1 MQQASASV
9 SLLARRCVFYI
20 TSQRDPLGDNKP
32 TLTGQQPLEL
42 LWVCSFLSS
51 FAFESVPFPCRES
64 RVIGVLICGRLHA
77 VIKGLMRLCARTRTG
92 SGEGKVRRVYRHG

>member
-42 LWVCSFLSS
+42 LWGPLLLPVRLRLSLFLSRAERAESLVCSFVGDSMRSS
-51 FAFESVPFPCRES
+51 
-64 RVIGVLICGRLHA
+64 
-77 VIKGLMRLCARTRTG
+77 KD
-92 SGEGKVRRVYRHG
+92 